1 MSSPNAEAL
10 SSTLDQI
17 VNNIQERVI
26 LQSEHD
32 PNAIALWTAG
42 SYLMD
47 HWPRFPKLLIVSPER
62 ECGKTTALQTIE
74 PFVFKGLLA
83 SSITAS
89 ALYRYIEKEKPT
101 LLIDE
106 ADRFLKNNEE
116 LKAVINAGHSK
127 RGANKIISVPT
138 KSGDWEPKKMSLWGA
153 QAIAGI
159 GEFDN
164 TLESRSI
171 KIGLRRKGE
180 NENVTEIDDTYF
192 DAQSTMRGW
201 LASWSSNVA
210 KQNLL
215 IEPIMPSEIGN
226 RRRDNWKP
234 LFQIAQLAG
243 EEWIKKGFAA
253 LEELE
258 LKRKSNTA
266 VSQSNELLADLRHI
280 LSDYTGP
287 EISSSELL
295 KKLLRQNE
303 SEWDRA
309 NHGRAITSKWLLKQ
323 LRPYGI
329 TAHRRNQFNA
339 YMLADL
345 QDAFDR
351 YLPPLP

>member
-1 MSSPNAEAL
+1 ML
-10 SSTLDQI
+10 
-17 VNNIQERVI
+17 
-26 LQSEHD
+26 SEH
-32 PNAIALWTAG
+32 
-42 SYLMD
+42 
-47 HWPRFPKLLIVSPER
+47 
-62 ECGKTTALQTIE
+62 
-74 PFVFKGLLA
+74 
-83 SSITAS
+83 
-89 ALYRYIEKEKPT
+89 
-101 LLIDE
+101 
-106 ADRFLKNNEE
+106 
-116 LKAVINAGHSK
+116 
-127 RGANKIISVPT
+127 
-138 KSGDWEPKKMSLWGA
+138 
-153 QAIAGI
+153 
-159 GEFDN
+159 
-164 TLESRSI
+164 
-171 KIGLRRKGE
+171 
-180 NENVTEIDDTYF
+180 
-192 DAQSTMRGW
+192 
-201 LASWSSNVA
+201 
-210 KQNLL
+210 
-215 IEPIMPSEIGN
+215 
-226 RRRDNWKP
+226 KP

-309 NHGRAITSKWLLKQ
+309 NHGRSITSKWLLKQ